1 MSLDPIQEVQV
12 LPRLAL
18 LIGIPQGRRQLHVG
32 GLESNQARGEYLPT
46 ANKQRDVPG
55 LDLLLGRDV
64 DVALAGRDPPR
75 RHLLHWV
82 DVLQRSEIV
91 RRKVAAQLLERDGP
105 LNSVSEVTSSR
116 LAPSWLD
123 EGLRHDSSPIG
134 ARSVVT
140 VTWLEPNRPR
150 FRSSSTWC

>member
-55 LDLLLGRDV
+55 LDLLPGRDV

-75 RHLLHWV
+75 RHLL
-82 DVLQRSEIV
+82 L
-91 RRKVAAQLLERDGP
+91 G
-105 LNSVSEVTSSR
+105 
-116 LAPSWLD
+116 
-123 EGLRHDSSPIG
+123 
-134 ARSVVT
+134 
-140 VTWLEPNRPR
+140 
-150 FRSSSTWC
+150 